1 MAYKNYTNTFYSEKN
16 NRWDIEIWSQS
27 DTSTGNIFTT
37 GKGGFKLSYKGSDS
51 RRDITMP
58 SEMTMQ
64 FIIKDA
70 DDQTFITELFE
81 ADDNEYFVLIRRN
94 FVVFWWGN
102 LNAGFDSLEND
113 YYPYEVTLKAN
124 DFLGEVINRKD
135 YVDIPDNPII
145 TIGELTG
152 TQIIDIT
159 KLASTGFLVDAFP
172 LGSQEKIIRLNNRW
186 TAPNQVSYNNDY
198 NPFSINRINVAAFEA
213 SSNEA
218 GKYYP
223 ANAFKEILK
232 SYGLKAFQSEGKI
245 NIIQPYSY
253 IDNTINVKKVF
264 YNQSASI
271 LGLDF
276 EDIDNRQNAENDTSV
291 ASTIDSGFRGTE
303 WLYNPL
309 DFTDSN
315 VSSTGSVT
323 SITSNSFNIALT
335 SSFLSLVL
343 TEGVYNISYSQ
354 NDTSLKIVNYTIAD
368 GEVDLLTESGEAK
381 IIVPNGAV
389 SQLRFKSTTTGT
401 KTIEYIG
408 IQKGELSNRRFLG
421 GQRWRFQRPISKVTA
436 NFNYGENIA
445 QATSNW
451 VNPSSPII
459 AESQY
464 TSLSNIGAFST
475 AAADQMI
482 MNMNVFYG
490 EKFDYLSAADN
501 FTHIGGTLTLKL
513 KLGSLYLSGDTAG
526 DLSWSGSDSTFTIPV
541 PIGYIDNG
549 ALGNFILQTLGDD
562 AQAFYPNDNAEP
574 FFSGTGSRSLIG
586 VSHSVLLPSA
596 SSGGSVD
603 LQFVSAVVNY
613 YTDPDLS
620 DPSSPPTPLTVVK
633 NNLTTK
639 WFTGTGISGGINH
652 FNISFTEAGTVSGGI
667 QFSAS
672 TGLDN
677 YQTEEFGTLSLG
689 ISGDEN
695 SFINCIQIVDNSFA
709 TVVPDYLQVNNT
721 GTQYNMTSLL
731 LEEYLE
737 PQIEPLK
744 ILEGSYYVNDFSAF
758 KCIVIDGEKYVFFEG
773 TLTADSDTIA
783 GNWYKL
789 STSTETITIDDYDE
803 PFPEP
808 DPTDPVTPP
817 PNPPHPNDPTGDQSV
832 EKAMFNAHLY
842 NSIGVSST
850 AINLVQTDK
859 VYLLNNPRCSLY
871 DDQKLVLT
879 RPDLTQPIILT
890 KDGASTTSSGYIEV
904 DAFTPDV
911 IYPIGSILSIL
922 TYDLT
927 NVITGGGTSTPNLY
941 QGITTTEIYLSPD
954 KFDITNVRTFAM
966 YSSDSLGSVQQSTYS
981 RGNKAYAATFIPIGY
996 KVTSLIVYSNVNNNI
1011 RVYRAAVNNDST
1023 LPLVSGTANSTITFS
1038 TPYTSVLGQY
1048 LSIEFEFRSLTDE
1061 IEGAKLTIQA
1071 V

>member
-70 DDQTFITELFE
+70 DDQTFITTLFE

-94 FVVFWWGN
+94 FVIFWWGN

-124 DFLGEVINRKD
+124 DFIGEVINRKD
-135 YVDIPDNPII
+135 YVDIPDDPII

-152 TQIIDIT
+152 NQILSRSNIG
-159 KLASTGFLVDAFP
+159 SNGFLTDAFP
-172 LGSQEKIIRLNNRW
+172 FGIQEKIIRLNTRW
-186 TAPNQVSYNNDY
+186 TAPNQISYNNDF
-198 NPFSINRINVAAFEA
+198 NPFSINRINVGGFEA
-213 SSNEA
+213 NANEV

-232 SYGLKAFQSEGKI
+232 AYGLKAFQSEGKV

-253 IDNTINVKKVF
+253 IDNTINVKKVR
-264 YNQSASI
+264 SDASDT
-271 LGLDF
+271 LTPVAY
-276 EDIDNRQNAENDTSV
+276 EDIDNRQNAENDTTV
-291 ASTIDSGFRGTE
+291 APTIDSGFRGTE
-303 WLYNPL
+303 WLQNPA
-309 DFTDSN
+309 DFTTWSAQ
-315 VSSTGSVT
+315 GSVT

-335 SSFLSLVL
+335 TSYLYVSL
-343 TEGVYNISYSQ
+343 TEGDYHVSFSQ
-354 NDTSLKIVNYTIAD
+354 NLANTQIVYANTSGAD
-368 GEVDLLTESGEAK
+368 NILLTESGGANFQIGASGGRLK
-381 IIVPNGAV
+381 IMA
-389 SQLRFKSTTTGT
+389 TTTGT
-401 KTIEYIG
+401 KTVEFIG
-408 IQKGELSNRRFLG
+408 LQKGNLTNRRFLG
-421 GQRWRFQRPISKVTA
+421 GQRWRYQRPISSVTA
-436 NFNYGENIA
+436 NFNYGVSVA
-445 QATSNW
+445 QATSNF
-451 VNPSSPII
+451 PIGI
-459 AESQY
+459 DTTVVQSQY
-464 TSLSNIGAFST
+464 TTLSNIGAFST
-475 AAADQMI
+475 AAADQIM
-482 MNMNVFYG
+482 MNMNVFYA

-513 KLGSLYLSGDTAG
+513 KLGSLYLSGDTEG
-526 DLSWSGSDSTFTIPV
+526 DLSWSGSDSTFTVPV
-541 PIGYIDNG
+541 PIAEIDTSYI
-549 ALGNFILQTLGDD
+549 GNFLVQTLQED
-562 AQAFYPNDNAEP
+562 AQTFYPNENTAP
-574 FFSGTGSRSLIG
+574 FFTGTGSLGMIG
-586 VSHSVLLPSA
+586 VNKQVYLPSA
-596 SSGGSVD
+596 ASGGSVD

-613 YTDPDLS
+613 YINPDTS
-620 DPSSPPTPLTVVK
+620 DPSSPPTPLTPVK
-633 NNLTTK
+633 NNLSTK
-639 WFTGTGISGGINH
+639 WFTGSNAAGSYMPVMN
-652 FNISFTEAGTVSGGI
+652 FSLSFSSPESSASGI

-677 YQTEEFGTLSLG
+677 YQTEEFGTLNLG
-689 ISGDEN
+689 ITGDEN
-695 SFINCIQIVDNSFA
+695 SWLNCIQIVSNTGA
-709 TVVPDYLQVNNT
+709 MVVPDYLQVNNT

-758 KCIVIDGEKYVFFEG
+758 KCIVLDGEKYVFFEG
-773 TLTADSDTIA
+773 TLTADSDTMA

-789 STSTETITIDDYDE
+789 ATSTQTITTVDDTIVY
-803 PFPEP
+803 P
-808 DPTDPVTPP
+808 DPPPPSP
-817 PNPPHPNDPTGDQSV
+817 PNPHDPTGDQSM

-927 NVITGGGTSTPNLY
+927 NVITAGTSTPNLY
-941 QGITTTEIYLSPD
+941 QGVTTTEIYLSPD
-954 KFDITNVRTFAM
+954 KFITPSTANFHM
-966 YSSDSLGSVQQSTYS
+966 YSRDDLGSIQQSSYT
-981 RGNKAYAATFIPIGY
+981 RGNKAFASTFIPVGY
-996 KVTSLIVYSNVNNNI
+996 KITHVLISCNQNRGIEVLTGTTTNDTTTSLYTGN
-1011 RVYRAAVNNDST
+1011 
-1023 LPLVSGTANSTITFS
+1023 ANTPIPFG
-1038 TPYTSVLGQY
+1038 TPYVSVLGTYVILELTFQ
-1048 LSIEFEFRSLTDE
+1048 SSTDE
-1061 IEGAKLTIQA
+1061 IYGAKITIAA